1 VAFRNTF
8 LIENKEALQ
17 GMYPLSF
24 PQSYGLTLMEKAKSI
39 KYINEI
45 LTIKNRNFEIVD
57 YKASQNSRVA

>member
-17 GMYPLSF
+17 GIYPLSL
-24 PQSYGLTLMEKAKSI
+24 PQSYGLKLLEKAKST

-57 YKASQNSRVA
+57 YKASQKSSIA